1 MTDPQDPRSAGYPGE
16 SADEGADSVSDI
28 TPLDPQPEEIL
39 LGELA
44 TLPELKMPDDVHQRI
59 MAALAAEPN
68 PYATAAESASS
79 GAVAAGAGA
88 TVTALPTQR
97 QHKGRWFVGVA
108 GIAAASVVALVVGTT
123 VLDGESNTNPP
134 LASVAIPMS
143 ASTKQYQ
150 KENFTSQVKA
160 ALPEWRSA
168 AASAARSASASPS
181 SDSSSASSSNVS
193 ASPSPSGSAT
203 ALQVDK
209 TLREQV
215 TGCLAKLSNRAPL
228 HVEIASYRPT
238 ATSPTESVAVAAV
251 DTTESSVDIYAVK
264 VSCSDT
270 DPQMIREHVTISTQ

>member
-1 MTDPQDPRSAGYPGE
+1 MTDPQDPQSAGYPGD
-16 SADEGADSVSDI
+16 SANEGADSVSDI
-28 TPLDPQPEEIL
+28 TPLDPQTEEIL
-39 LGELA
+39 LGALA

-68 PYATAAESASS
+68 PYAKGAESAGSS
-79 GAVAAGAGA
+79 AVAAGA
-88 TVTALPTQR
+88 TVTAIPTQR

-168 AASAARSASASPS
+168 AASAASAGPS

-270 DPQMIREHVTISTQ
+270 DPQMIREHVTITTQ

>member
-1 MTDPQDPRSAGYPGE
+1 MTFISG
-16 SADEGADSVSDI
+16 S
-28 TPLDPQPEEIL
+28 L
-39 LGELA
+39 
-44 TLPELKMPDDVHQRI
+44 
-59 MAALAAEPN
+59 AALAAEPN

-97 QHKGRWFVGVA
+97 QHKGRWFVGSA

-150 KENFTSQVKA
+150 KEKLHIPGQAGSA
-160 ALPEWRSA
+160 RMASA

-181 SDSSSASSSNVS
+181 SDSSRASSSNVS

-209 TLREQV
+209 TF
-215 TGCLAKLSNRAPL
+215 A
-228 HVEIASYRPT
+228 
-238 ATSPTESVAVAAV
+238 
-251 DTTESSVDIYAVK
+251 
-264 VSCSDT
+264 
-270 DPQMIREHVTISTQ
+270 

>member
-1 MTDPQDPRSAGYPGE
+1 MTDPQDPQSAGYPGN
-16 SADEGADSVSDI
+16 SANEGADSVSDI
-28 TPLDPQPEEIL
+28 TPLDPQTEEIL

-68 PYATAAESASS
+68 PYAKGAESAGSS
-79 GAVAAGAGA
+79 AVAAGA
-88 TVTALPTQR
+88 TVTAIPTQR

-193 ASPSPSGSAT
+193 ASISRQPAS
-203 ALQVDK
+203 
-209 TLREQV
+209 RRFV
-215 TGCLAKLSNRAPL
+215 TCWRA
-228 HVEIASYRPT
+228 SRG
-238 ATSPTESVAVAAV
+238 
-251 DTTESSVDIYAVK
+251 
-264 VSCSDT
+264 
-270 DPQMIREHVTISTQ
+270 RFF